1 METVPLM
8 LNLMRMSRETICGNK
23 LLVNKLSSTVP
34 TGIIEIRASTIRWIL
49 NVRLHSV
56 TTIQS
61 LLVLRFNTLHIP
73 RPNPY
78 LQVMVS
84 SSSSVETRDTSIQIL
99 DNFLAQ
105 LDFQT
110 RNEPLS
116 HTDTSI
122 ISLAAASAVILST
135 KLHEI
140 RPLCTVSANF
150 TFTS

>member
-1 METVPLM
+1 
-8 LNLMRMSRETICGNK
+8 
-23 LLVNKLSSTVP
+23 
-34 TGIIEIRASTIRWIL
+34 
-49 NVRLHSV
+49 
-56 TTIQS
+56 
-61 LLVLRFNTLHIP
+61 
-73 RPNPY
+73 
-78 LQVMVS
+78 MVS

-110 RNEPLS
+110 RCEPLS

-140 RPLCTVSANF
+140 RPLCTVSAYF
-150 TFTS
+150 APTYDYLPPPHLHETDSRGAPAAALSS

>member
-1 METVPLM
+1 
-8 LNLMRMSRETICGNK
+8 
-23 LLVNKLSSTVP
+23 
-34 TGIIEIRASTIRWIL
+34 
-49 NVRLHSV
+49 
-56 TTIQS
+56 
-61 LLVLRFNTLHIP
+61 
-73 RPNPY
+73 
-78 LQVMVS
+78 MVS

-110 RNEPLS
+110 RCEPLS

-140 RPLCTVSANF
+140 RPLCTVRVYLASTLDSLPPPQIHETYSQDADCLNIAV
-150 TFTS
+150 